1 MKKNNTLSKIAN
13 IVWVVVIVVLLALV
27 VVSLAGKNSGRPT
40 FIFNRAVLWVE
51 TGSME
56 PTIETRSFVSVVK
69 SDGQN
74 LSVGDVIT
82 FVCTDKSQTVYGL
95 LVTHRIEAVV
105 DGGYKTKGDNT
116 ANVTDP
122 WIVRPDDVVAVYTG
136 NLPLLTWFGRVF
148 SSWAGIA
155 MIALVF
161 VLAMSFVYIP
171 DLVRAARSDIG
182 EKADNAKQQ
191 QIDRLVAEEVARL
204 NREGLGCNDDTKNN
218 KEVQSHSDDNNGQ
231 SDR

>member
-13 IVWVVVIVVLLALV
+13 IVWIVVIVVLLVLV
-27 VVSLAGKNSGRPT
+27 VVSLAGKKSGRPT

-82 FVCTDKSQTVYGL
+82 FVCNDKSQAVYGL
-95 LVTHRIEAVV
+95 LVTHRIETVV
-105 DGGYKTKGDNT
+105 DGGYKTKGDSA

-122 WIVRPDDVVAVYTG
+122 WVVSPDDVVAVYKG

-148 SSWAGIA
+148 SSWAGMA

-171 DLVRAARSDIG
+171 DLVRAAKSDG
-182 EKADNAKQQ
+182 GDEDDKAKQQ

-204 NREGLGCNDDTKNN
+204 NREGLDCKDDIKNN
-218 KEVQSHSDDNNGQ
+218 TDEQSHSDNNGK
-231 SDR
+231 SDQ

>member
-82 FVCTDKSQTVYGL
+82 LFAPTNRRQCTVCLS
-95 LVTHRIEAVV
+95 
-105 DGGYKTKGDNT
+105 
-116 ANVTDP
+116 
-122 WIVRPDDVVAVYTG
+122 
-136 NLPLLTWFGRVF
+136 LT
-148 SSWAGIA
+148 
-155 MIALVF
+155 
-161 VLAMSFVYIP
+161 
-171 DLVRAARSDIG
+171 
-182 EKADNAKQQ
+182 E
-191 QIDRLVAEEVARL
+191 
-204 NREGLGCNDDTKNN
+204 
-218 KEVQSHSDDNNGQ
+218 
-231 SDR
+231 